1 MECSFRRSWPE
12 CVGMNA
18 DDAVSVIRSECTDC
32 SVVVLDE
39 VDFVDA
45 DDGIGF
51 ARYDGPAH
59 R

>member
-1 MECSFRRSWPE
+1 
-12 CVGMNA
+12 MNA

-39 VDFVDA
+39 VDFVGA

-51 ARYDGPAH
+51 AHYDGSAH

>member
-1 MECSFRRSWPE
+1 MK
-12 CVGMNA
+12 V

-32 SVVVLDE
+32 SVVVLGE
-39 VDFVDA
+39 VDFVGGN
-45 DDGIGF
+45 DDIEF

>member
-1 MECSFRRSWPE
+1 
-12 CVGMNA
+12 MNA

-39 VDFVDA
+39 VDFVGA

-51 ARYDGPAH
+51 SRYDGPAH

>member
-1 MECSFRRSWPE
+1 
-12 CVGMNA
+12 MNA

-39 VDFVDA
+39 VDFVGA
-45 DDGIGF
+45 DHGIGF